1 MIVTMDRVQKE
12 KEGSWHKTS
21 LKRAAYFEKYT
32 YNCIFTER
40 FRLLQAKSNRR
51 FEINVELIGIA
62 CGCFLHFFS
71 FLKI

>member
-40 FRLLQAKSNRR
+40 LGCSRLNQT
-51 FEINVELIGIA
+51 G
-62 CGCFLHFFS
+62 G
-71 FLKI
+71 LK